1 MRKSLVF
8 LFFVM
13 ITAAMSGCASTVTYD
28 KENNLNLYYVAP
40 ATLQPSNGFPAIIF
54 IHGYNGSKQEMLSMA
69 IAAAKQGYFAIT
81 IDWREPDGVSVKW
94 PELMEDID
102 NAIVWLMKDTAHTG
116 NWSKPNP
123 YKIDIGRIGAAGFS
137 CGGITSLMLMNFDK
151 PPIKALV
158 AFASP
163 TNMESEYRYLA
174 FNEKGDEND
183 PDPLPPSLN
192 VIAINFIEDYVG
204 PYEIEDVNH
213 DGIPDYD
220 PQYYEA
226 SPINFI
232 NPKVS
237 LLLINGSQDIA
248 VPPSQARIMMNKVR
262 DLGGICDMFIFN
274 MGHSMNPGLATAPC
288 PSKEMDV
295 NSGIEYTN
303 SEGSTGQDIMFEFFK
318 AKL

>member
-1 MRKSLVF
+1 MKRSLLF
-8 LFFVM
+8 LLFAI
-13 ITAAMSGCASTVTYD
+13 ITAVIGGCANTITFD
-28 KENNLNLYYVAP
+28 KGNNLKLYYVAP
-40 ATLQPSNGFPAIIF
+40 TTLQPSNGYPAIIF
-54 IHGYNGSKQEMLSMA
+54 IHGYNGSKQEMLNLA
-69 IAAAKQGYFAIT
+69 ITAARRGYFAIT
-81 IDWREPDGVSVKW
+81 IDWRDPDGSSVLW
-94 PELMEDID
+94 TDLMDDVD
-102 NAIVWLMKDTAHTG
+102 NAIIWLMKDTAHAG

-123 YKIDIGRIGAAGFS
+123 YKIDISRIGAAGFS

-151 PPIKALV
+151 PPIKALA

-163 TNMESEYRYLA
+163 TYMESEYRYLA
-174 FNEKGDEND
+174 FNEKGDESD
-183 PDPLPPSLN
+183 PDPLQPELN
-192 VIAINFIEDYVG
+192 VIAINFIENYVG

-226 SPINFI
+226 SPINYI
-232 NPKVS
+232 NNKVP

-248 VPPSQARIMMNKVR
+248 VPPSQARIMMRKVR
-262 DLGGICDMFIFN
+262 ELGGICDMFIFN
-274 MGHSMNPGLATAPC
+274 MGHSMSPGLATAPC

-303 SEGSTGQDIMFEFFK
+303 SEGSTGLDIMFEFFK